1 MGKMKELYMA
11 MKEGYIEDLRQA
23 YINAEQ
29 NNLSTVWWQGRE
41 VSTTYAKYI
50 LEFQDTFL
58 KGLTDDN
65 ISNANDE
72 SERLL

>member
-1 MGKMKELYMA
+1 MKELYMA
-11 MKEGYIEDLRQA
+11 MKQGYTEDLRQA

-29 NNLSTVWWQGRE
+29 NNLDTIWWQGRE

-50 LEFQDTFL
+50 LEFEDTFL

-65 ISNANDE
+65 ISNANNE

>member
-1 MGKMKELYMA
+1 MKELYMA

-29 NNLSTVWWQGRE
+29 NNLDTVWWQGRE